1 MKIVTK
7 KIKIWKS
14 SGRMHPSP
22 PNAPTQK
29 ASFFDI
35 SFLSRKITCISPKMT
50 VTAMITI
57 IIRQMFILGQIQ
69 IINSSAKVQKRT
81 QFAKYLLKKASYCL
95 PFLYYG
101 ISI

>member
-1 MKIVTK
+1 
-7 KIKIWKS
+7 
-14 SGRMHPSP
+14 MHPSP

-35 SFLSRKITCISPKMT
+35 SFLSRIITCISPKMT

-69 IINSSAKVQKRT
+69 IINSFAKVQKRT
-81 QFAKYLLKKASYCL
+81 QFAKYLFEK
-95 PFLYYG
+95 
-101 ISI
+101 SIILFTFSLLWY

>member
-1 MKIVTK
+1 
-7 KIKIWKS
+7 
-14 SGRMHPSP
+14 MHPSP

-35 SFLSRKITCISPKMT
+35 SFLSRIITCISPKMT

-81 QFAKYLLKKASYCL
+81 QFAKYLFEK
-95 PFLYYG
+95 
-101 ISI
+101 SIILFTFSLLWY